1 MQERPVYLDLTK
13 IRLPMSAFSSITHR
27 LSGMYIFFVTLPL
40 ILYVI
45 DQSLS
50 SRSSFDKLADDIVSI
65 SFFSFFLF
73 ISISIFWY
81 HILTGVRHLIMDF
94 FHIGESLN
102 GSHYSSIFTLFIWSS
117 VIPVWNHEQSSNHV
131 FMHIASQYDW
141 AGSVKFDGL
150 ERT

>member
-27 LSGMYIFFVTLPL
+27 LSGMYIFFITLPL

-73 ISISIFWY
+73 ISVSIFWY

-102 GSHYSSIFTLFIWSS
+102 GSHYSSIFTLFIWLVTS
-117 VIPVWNHEQSSNHV
+117 IV
-131 FMHIASQYDW
+131 FCGYLFI
-141 AGSVKFDGL
+141 
-150 ERT
+150 

>member
-73 ISISIFWY
+73 ISVSIFWY

-102 GSHYSSIFTLFIWSS
+102 GSHYSSIFTFFIWLLTSIVFCGYLFI
-117 VIPVWNHEQSSNHV
+117 
-131 FMHIASQYDW
+131 
-141 AGSVKFDGL
+141 
-150 ERT
+150 

>member
-27 LSGMYIFFVTLPL
+27 LSGMYIFFVALPL

-102 GSHYSSIFTLFIWSS
+102 GSHYSSIFTLFIWLLTS
-117 VIPVWNHEQSSNHV
+117 IV
-131 FMHIASQYDW
+131 FCGYLFI
-141 AGSVKFDGL
+141 
-150 ERT
+150 

>member
-94 FHIGESLN
+94 GYGFEIQTSKITGLIVIIG
-102 GSHYSSIFTLFIWSS
+102 SIVLTITFYLIGKNFI
-117 VIPVWNHEQSSNHV
+117 
-131 FMHIASQYDW
+131 
-141 AGSVKFDGL
+141 
-150 ERT
+150 

>member
-1 MQERPVYLDLTK
+1 MQERPIYLDLTK

-27 LSGMYIFFVTLPL
+27 LSGMYIFFITLPL

-73 ISISIFWY
+73 ISVSIFWY

-102 GSHYSSIFTLFIWSS
+102 GSYYSSIFTLVIWLLTSIVFCGYLFI
-117 VIPVWNHEQSSNHV
+117 
-131 FMHIASQYDW
+131 
-141 AGSVKFDGL
+141 
-150 ERT
+150 